1 MSEDARA
8 AILASIRQGLRE
20 TKKERQEKQEAPQ
33 ALRTE
38 APADLCGNF
47 LGELEALGAQGF
59 VVSSAIEAAGVVT
72 PILARN
78 RTKAVCLG
86 EGPWVASLRQALG
99 RLDADGIAY
108 LDPQGPPHEA
118 AQAQA
123 GIVEADAAIAQT
135 GSILLDTRDGLLG
148 SLLPPLLIAFV
159 WRKKIF
165 ADIAGALEEIARAG
179 KVGGRVTILTGPS
192 RTADIEKKLVLGV
205 HGPREVAV
213 LVTETQAP
221 GS

>member
-8 AILASIRQGLRE
+8 AILASVREALRE
-20 TKKERQEKQEAPQ
+20 TKKGSQEKQDEPQ
-33 ALRTE
+33 ALPTD

-59 VVSSAIEAAGVVT
+59 VVSSADEAAGVVT

-78 RTKAVCLG
+78 QAKVICLG
-86 EGPWVASLRQALG
+86 DGPWAASLRRALASLG
-99 RLDADGIAY
+99 THEISY
-108 LDPQGPPHEA
+108 LDPQSPPREA
-118 AQAQA
+118 AAAQA
-123 GIVEADAAIAQT
+123 GIVEAHAAIAET
-135 GSILLDTRDGLLG
+135 GSILLDTRHGLLA

-165 ADIAGALEEIARAG
+165 ADVASALEEIAREGRAN
-179 KVGGRVTILTGPS
+179 GRVTILTGPS

-205 HGPREVAV
+205 HGPREVVV
-213 LVTETQAP
+213 LVAETQVP
-221 GS
+221 GT